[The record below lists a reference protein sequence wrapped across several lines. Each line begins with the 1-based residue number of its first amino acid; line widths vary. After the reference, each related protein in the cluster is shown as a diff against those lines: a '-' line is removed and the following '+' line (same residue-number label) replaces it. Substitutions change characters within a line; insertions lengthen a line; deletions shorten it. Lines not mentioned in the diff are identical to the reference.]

1 VLSTALLIGA
11 GLVIVGDGILALKA
25 RLRRRMDRGT
35 ISSDD
40 AARAR
45 AETLRQLSRDM
56 DKENAA
62 RAKLDVLSVFTP

>member
-1 VLSTALLIGA
+1 MLSTALLISAALVMVGA
-11 GLVIVGDGILALKA
+11 CVLALKA

-35 ISSDD
+35 SSSDD